1 VLYIFF
7 VFRTEEFITF
17 SASLTDE
24 NNVEI
29 VLMKP
34 YSLWAST
41 DESIKLDNGCN
52 VYSSQRIF
60 IVFGKLKS
68 DFGVIN

>member
-1 VLYIFF
+1 MFF
-7 VFRTEEFITF
+7 VLNAEELIIL
-17 SASLTDE
+17 SASSTDE